1 MWPLQETGGQRR
13 THWGMGGGEARLRG
27 VTGGGEGPGALLSLE
42 QVNTEDLARV
52 EAEGGQDR
60 RCRSNCE
67 VGPVVEPKLYAW
79 LSVGKVCPGRSGRP
93 SWRIYSGAGTPFF
106 ETEVAVVCVLAL
118 ENVVDVEELC
128 F

>member
-1 MWPLQETGGQRR
+1 
-13 THWGMGGGEARLRG
+13 MGGGEARLRG

-67 VGPVVEPKLYAW
+67 VGPWWGRNFTHGYRSEQSAPA
-79 LSVGKVCPGRSGRP
+79 GPADHHGEFTAAPGRHFSR
-93 SWRIYSGAGTPFF
+93 RK
-106 ETEVAVVCVLAL
+106 LL
-118 ENVVDVEELC
+118 
-128 F
+128 